1 MLITGAGTVLA
12 DDPALSVRDASIAP
26 HLPEAWVTRPRP
38 VFVLDASGR
47 VPMSAKLW
55 ANPEARRVLAKG
67 TTDERGIALRTNEAG
82 RVDLSALLEHCAEA
96 ELSEVLFECG
106 PTLAGSVIA
115 SGLWD
120 ELILYLAPKLMGP
133 GRSLL
138 HSPEIDNMGD
148 LAAHEIVSVSQLD
161 QDLRVIVRPGV
172 KKGSRQL

>member
-1 MLITGAGTVLA
+1 ML
-12 DDPALSVRDASIAP
+12 
-26 HLPEAWVTRPRP
+26 
-38 VFVLDASGR
+38 
-47 VPMSAKLW
+47 
-55 ANPEARRVLAKG
+55 KG

-138 HSPEIDNMGD
+138 HSREIDNMFD
-148 LAAHEIVSVSQLD
+148 LVTHEIVSVSQLD
-161 QDLRVIVRPGV
+161 NDLRVIVRPGSQTQPANCDRLAV
-172 KKGSRQL
+172 

>member
-1 MLITGAGTVLA
+1 
-12 DDPALSVRDASIAP
+12 
-26 HLPEAWVTRPRP
+26 
-38 VFVLDASGR
+38 
-47 VPMSAKLW
+47 MSAKFW

-67 TTDERGIALRTNEAG
+67 TTDERDIALRTDEAG
-82 RVDLSALLEHCAEA
+82 RVDLNALLEYCAKA

-106 PTLAGSVIA
+106 PTLAGGVIA

-161 QDLRVIVRPGV
+161 QDLRVIIRPVV
-172 KKGSRQL
+172 KEGSRQL